1 LGELA
6 IDSETPYTFKDSIG
20 RDGLLRTVVMF
31 KLKRVTEE
39 HMLHPSENTNN
50 NLDFGTGYKYA
61 DESSREIESGEL
73 FNTDPNLLD
82 RALQLHS
89 ITQNTIANWVLGG
102 DLKPISPNLYTCDF
116 DIAWESEHG
125 RVVCEVKSLNDSNE
139 IHQFRL
145 GLGQVLEYAHLSH
158 ATAVLMFSR
167 KPRNLKLI
175 EAAQNVGVKVLWPEI
190 LHKYT
195 PNDLRIIR
203 AK

>member
-1 LGELA
+1 
-6 IDSETPYTFKDSIG
+6 
-20 RDGLLRTVVMF
+20 
-31 KLKRVTEE
+31 
-39 HMLHPSENTNN
+39 
-50 NLDFGTGYKYA
+50 
-61 DESSREIESGEL
+61 
-73 FNTDPNLLD
+73 
-82 RALQLHS
+82 
-89 ITQNTIANWVLGG
+89 
-102 DLKPISPNLYTCDF
+102 
-116 DIAWESEHG
+116 
-125 RVVCEVKSLNDSNE
+125 LNDSNE